1 MGDVRG
7 TAVKVQ
13 WVPETTY
20 KTPGAVGEQ
29 LNVLTCGVRP
39 SRARVRDDTLSGF
52 RGQARTVGGAIDV
65 TGPITGVIAPEDI
78 GILLKNL
85 IGAPT
90 TTGAGPYTH
99 VFQPAS
105 SGANALPVGGTLQY
119 DYGAAIDPA
128 SRFLR
133 LFGCRIGQGTF
144 NFTPDGMQTYSLDL
158 TGADWLQHATD
169 LDATPVVRGHTA
181 FEAANLAVV
190 LGGGSPLNI
199 CFNSMSLVVSNDLD
213 TDKRCISAGG
223 VRDGLPEGFVM
234 VSGQATMFFD
244 HEDVIDQVLSG
255 NDTELQIT
263 LSRGTGLGTAGNESL
278 VWHVGDLVF
287 DQTAP
292 VLEGPKGLRLQA
304 NFNAHRIGTS
314 EIDFLTTLKNQISA
328 IS

>member
-213 TDKRCISAGG
+213 TDKRSI
-223 VRDGLPEGFVM
+223 
-234 VSGQATMFFD
+234 
-244 HEDVIDQVLSG
+244 
-255 NDTELQIT
+255 ELQIT